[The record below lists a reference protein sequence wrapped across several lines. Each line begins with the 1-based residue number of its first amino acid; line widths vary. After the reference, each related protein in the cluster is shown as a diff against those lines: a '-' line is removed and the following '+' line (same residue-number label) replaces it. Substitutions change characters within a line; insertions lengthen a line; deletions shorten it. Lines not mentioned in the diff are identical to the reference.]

1 MYKMGRSRRRTSVR
15 KSRSRKSRSR
25 HQRSSKI
32 AIKSNPG
39 LWSRV
44 KTQVMRGSKGGP
56 PGKWSA
62 RKSQLAVRL
71 YKSRGGR
78 YKGPKSRHNSLT
90 KWSREKWGYVKGS
103 NPKSHRG
110 RYLPL
115 VIRKHLSASARRS
128 ENRRKGSKRGKW
140 VSYGSEV
147 RRLMRKHR
155 IY

>member
-1 MYKMGRSRRRTSVR
+1 MP
-15 KSRSRKSRSR
+15 SRST
-25 HQRSSKI
+25 I
-32 AIKSNPG
+32 AIKSNPV

-78 YKGPKSRHNSLT
+78 YKGKKSPHNSLT
-90 KWSREKWGYVKGS
+90 KWSREKWGYVS
-103 NPKSHRG
+103 PKNAKSRRG

-115 VIRKHLSASARRS
+115 AVRRHMSASARRS

-140 VSYGSEV
+140 VPYGGEV

-155 IY
+155 IVRSRRGTRVKRSH